1 MAKILVIDDDQSI
14 RTFLDRLLSRN
25 GYDVILADNGQKG
38 LELFRRERPHAIL
51 LDLIM
56 PEMNGIAV
64 LQQIRSVDEKIPVI
78 VLTGTR
84 IPEIKPQ
91 AYAVGV
97 TEFVE
102 KEFSIHVLLE
112 ALNRHLKTSARSIFE
127 E

>member
-14 RTFLDRLLSRN
+14 RTFLDRLLSRK
-25 GYDVILADNGQKG
+25 GYDVVLADSGRQG
-38 LELFRRERPHAIL
+38 LELFHRDRPHAVV

-56 PEMNGIAV
+56 PEVDGITV
-64 LQQIRSVDEKIPVI
+64 LRQIRSVDEKIPVI

-84 IPEIKPQ
+84 IPEMKQQ

-112 ALNRHLKTSARSIFE
+112 ALKRHLHTAL
-127 E
+127 

>member
-1 MAKILVIDDDQSI
+1 
-14 RTFLDRLLSRN
+14 
-25 GYDVILADNGQKG
+25 
-38 LELFRRERPHAIL
+38 
-51 LDLIM
+51 
-56 PEMNGIAV
+56 
-64 LQQIRSVDEKIPVI
+64 VI